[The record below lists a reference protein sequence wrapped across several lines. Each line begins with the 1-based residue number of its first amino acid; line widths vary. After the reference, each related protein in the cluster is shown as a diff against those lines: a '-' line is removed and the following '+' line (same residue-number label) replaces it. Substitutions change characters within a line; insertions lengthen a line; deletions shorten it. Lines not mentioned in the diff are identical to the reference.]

1 MHDGSVLGFKD
12 KERKEV
18 VHSLNTS
25 FPPFLEEFRALTW
38 CRWNLEEMA
47 QYKEAQKCISQLI
60 YCTKEKVI
68 CKRFSWLQFDY
79 AALLKPVH
87 ALSAPSIRQ

>member
-47 QYKEAQKCISQLI
+47 QYKEAQKCISAINLLHQRESDLQ
-60 YCTKEKVI
+60 KVFLVAI
-68 CKRFSWLQFDY
+68 
-79 AALLKPVH
+79 
-87 ALSAPSIRQ
+87 